1 MGDGIVSSAVP
12 MASPRRPPPARTMP
26 LAPWLRRNLFGNVGN
41 AILTGLAVW
50 ALAVTLPGLIRWAV
64 VDAVW
69 SSHDPKACR
78 EAAGACWAVVAEKHR
93 VMLFGTFPY
102 DQHWRAM
109 LAVAIV
115 LALMVVS
122 ALRRFWSYRLCAAW
136 VIAAAAVLILMLGGV
151 FGLEPIGTHQWGG
164 LPLTLLLFVGTIIGG
179 MPAAILLALGR
190 RSSLPAVRALCTG
203 FIEIVRGVPLI
214 AILFMASLMIPLFMP
229 EGVSVDKVLR
239 AQIGMIAFFAAYAA
253 EIVRGGLQAIP
264 REQYEAADAIGLG
277 YRQSMTR
284 IILPQALAITL
295 PALMNDIIR
304 AFKNTTFVSIIGLF
318 DVLRATSTAIQDPV
332 WTLFATEAYLF
343 IALLYF
349 AFCFTLSRYAAHIE
363 RGLAMGGRHEHG

>member
-1 MGDGIVSSAVP
+1 MTAKPTVSSATPVNG
-12 MASPRRPPPARTMP
+12 PRRAPPLRQAP
-26 LAPWLRRNLFGNVGN
+26 LLRWLRRNLFSNPGN
-41 AILTGLAVW
+41 AILTALAIW
-50 ALAVTLPGLIRWAV
+50 ALTVTLPDFVRWAFI
-64 VDAVW
+64 DAVW

-78 EAAGACWAVVAEKHR
+78 DTSGACWAVVAEKHR

-102 DQHWRAM
+102 DQHWRAV
-109 LAVAIV
+109 LAIGVI
-115 LALMVVS
+115 LALMLVS
-122 ALRRFWSYRLCAAW
+122 AFRRFWSYGLFAAW
-136 VIAAAAVLILMLGGV
+136 LLGTAAVLVLMLGGV
-151 FGLEPIGTHQWGG
+151 FGLAAIGTHQWGG
-164 LPLTLLLFVGTIIGG
+164 LPLTLLLFVGTVIGG

-190 RSSLPAVRALCTG
+190 RSTFPAIRALCIG

-229 EGVSVDKVLR
+229 EGVTVDKFLR

-253 EIVRGGLQAIP
+253 EIVRGGLAAIP
-264 REQYEAADAIGLG
+264 RQQYEAADAIGLT
-277 YRQSMTR
+277 YRQSMAR

-295 PALMNDIIR
+295 PALVNDIIR

-318 DVLRATSTAIQDPV
+318 DVLRATSTAIQDPL

-349 AFCFTLSRYAAHIE
+349 AFCFTLSRYAGHIE
-363 RGLAMGGRHEHG
+363 RRLDRGTQP